1 MATTSDIRNGM
12 MIRLPDDIYEVIEFL
27 HVKPG
32 KGQAFVRTKLK
43 GVTTEKVI
51 DKTFPA
57 GSEIEEVRVE
67 RHPYQFLYEDGEML
81 VFMHPETYDQIM
93 VTRNLINKPE
103 FLTENAICDLM
114 IEANTGKVLKVIL
127 PRVIEVEVT
136 YTEPGVRGD
145 TVSNV
150 MKPATISTGA
160 QVKVPLFINVGDWI
174 KIDTTTGE
182 YIERVKK

>member
-1 MATTSDIRNGM
+1 
-12 MIRLPDDIYEVIEFL
+12 MIRLSDDIYEVIEFL

-43 GVTTEKVI
+43 GVVTEKVI
-51 DKTFPA
+51 DKNFPV

-67 RHPYQFLYEDGEML
+67 RHPYQYLYQDGDMC

-93 VTRNLINKPE
+93 VDQKLIPRME
-103 FLTENAICDLM
+103 FLVENAICDLM
-114 IEANTGKVLKVIL
+114 IEAATGRVLKVIL

-136 YTEPGVRGD
+136 YTEPGVKGD
-145 TVSNV
+145 TVTNV

-160 QVKVPLFINVGDWI
+160 QVKVPLFVSIGDWI
-174 KIDTTTGE
+174 RVDTTTGE
-182 YIERVKK
+182 YIERIKK